1 MKWSTENKLI
11 SRKEKGTFKVVWHYV
26 TFLLVIF
33 LPSTHWLN
41 VVWQKQCLI
50 PVPFCQPERAE
61 QIKQATLEIV
71 RVLPDWSLCQPT
83 QRWDSWGSRVQIS
96 GEQELWEA
104 VVMACENH
112 KDTTRTQIPMRT
124 DYWWRSTVE
133 QVRHQKKLG

>member
-1 MKWSTENKLI
+1 MI
-11 SRKEKGTFKVVWHYV
+11 Y
-26 TFLLVIF
+26 
-33 LPSTHWLN
+33 
-41 VVWQKQCLI
+41 
-50 PVPFCQPERAE
+50 
-61 QIKQATLEIV
+61 IKQINIQKRKRNIQSGMTLCDIFTCNFPT
-71 RVLPDWSLCQPT
+71 LYPLAQCSLAKAVPHPSSILSARKSRANQTSNIRNCPGVAWLVSMSPT